1 MDAPA
6 QKDHDHAREVE
17 LDIPIEGMT
26 CAACVTRVER
36 ALSQT
41 EGVEHANV
49 NLVTKRASVRFDPS
63 RASRDDMAR
72 AIEDAG
78 YHVGIEQA
86 PAAPDTES
94 RDRGRDALIA
104 ALIAVPLVAIGMA
117 HVESDFARWFELV
130 LATVLL
136 VGPGRTFFVA
146 AFKATR
152 HATADMNTL
161 VALGSGAA
169 WIYST
174 VAVVAPGVFPHAE
187 HGMKPHVYFEAA
199 GAIVA
204 FVLLGRFLEARAR
217 RHLGDAVR
225 GLVSLQPATARVLR
239 GDDEVETIVS
249 AIELGDR
256 VRVRPG
262 ERVPADGEVERGAA
276 SVDESM
282 LTGESAPV
290 DKLVGARVFGG
301 TLDRDGELVVRVT
314 RLEKDSALA
323 RIVRALEQAQGSKAP
338 IARLANRV
346 SGVFALVVLGIA
358 LTTLVTWLV
367 LGAGPPIALERFV
380 AVLVIACPCA
390 LGLATPAAIAV
401 GTGRGAELGVLV
413 KGGEALEAASHVDT
427 VLLDKTGTL
436 TTGKPRV
443 VSVKTRGMEEADA
456 LRLAA
461 CAELPSEHPLGVAI
475 VADARERGLEVASPE
490 SFRAEPG
497 GGVVARALG
506 RDVRIGTARHL
517 EEAGVDVH
525 DLGAAAAELA
535 ARGETPVLVAADG
548 AVVAVIG
555 LRDEPAKGAREAM
568 ARLHALGVD
577 VAILSGD
584 RAAVVEA
591 IAEQLGVSRAIAEVR
606 PEDKARI
613 VREEQARGRV
623 VAMVGDGINDAP
635 ALATADVGVT
645 VARAADVA
653 AAASDIALVSGSI
666 EALPTALGLAR
677 ATLRTIRQNLFW
689 AFVYNVIG
697 LPVAAGVLYPFTGWQ
712 LSPVLASAA
721 MSLSSVSVLL
731 NSLRLRRFAV

>member
-6 QKDHDHAREVE
+6 QKEVD

-36 ALSQT
+36 ALSET
-41 EGVEHANV
+41 PGVERANV
-49 NLVTKRASVRFDPS
+49 NLVTKRASVRFDPT
-63 RASRDDMAR
+63 RASRDAMAR

-78 YHVGIEQA
+78 YHVGIEQP

-94 RDRGRDALIA
+94 RDRARDAIFAA
-104 ALIAVPLVAIGMA
+104 ALAVPLIAIGMA
-117 HVESDFARWFELV
+117 HVESDVARWVELV

-136 VGPGRTFFVA
+136 AFPGRTFFVA
-146 AFKATR
+146 AFKAAR

-161 VALGSGAA
+161 VALGAGAA
-169 WIYST
+169 WVYST
-174 VAVVAPGVFPHAE
+174 VAVVAPSVFPHAE

-199 GAIVA
+199 GAIVS
-204 FVLLGRFLEARAR
+204 FVLLGRVLEARAR
-217 RHLGDAVR
+217 RHHGDAVR
-225 GLVSLQPATARVLR
+225 GRVSLQPATARVLR
-239 GDDEVETIVS
+239 GANENEVETIVP
-249 AIELGDR
+249 ALEIGDR
-256 VRVRPG
+256 IRVRPG
-262 ERVPADGEVERGAA
+262 ERIAADGEVERGAA

-282 LTGESAPV
+282 LTGESVPV
-290 DKLVGARVFGG
+290 DKVVGARVFGG

-338 IARLANRV
+338 IARLADRV

-358 LTTLVTWLV
+358 AVTLITWIA
-367 LGAGPPIALERFV
+367 LGAGPPVALERFV

-413 KGGEALEAASHVDT
+413 KGGAALEAASRVDY
-427 VLLDKTGTL
+427 VLVDKTGTL

-443 VSVKTRGMEEADA
+443 VSIVPRGTSEADA

-461 CAELPSEHPLGVAI
+461 TAELPSEHPLGMAI
-475 VADARERGLEVASPE
+475 VTEARDRGLEIASPE

-497 GGVVARALG
+497 GGVISRALG
-506 RDVRIGTARHL
+506 REVRIGTARHL
-517 EEAGVDVH
+517 ADAGVDLGDVDRTAA
-525 DLGAAAAELA
+525 DLAS
-535 ARGETPVLVAADG
+535 RGETPVLVAADG

-555 LRDEPAKGAREAM
+555 LRDEPAPGAKDAM
-568 ARLHALGVD
+568 RRLHALGVG
-577 VAILSGD
+577 VAVLSGD
-584 RAAVVEA
+584 RAAVVDA
-591 IAEQLGVSRAIAEVR
+591 VAAQLGVDRAIAEVR

-613 VREEQARGRV
+613 VREEQSRGHV

-635 ALATADVGVT
+635 ALATANVGVT

-653 AAASDIALVSGSI
+653 AAASDLALVSGSI
-666 EALPTALGLAR
+666 EALPTALSLAR

-689 AFVYNVIG
+689 AFIYNVVG

-712 LSPVLASAA
+712 LSPVFASAA